1 MLQRAL
7 ANIEVYSDPN
17 VLVGY
22 QTADDAGVYRL
33 DAENAL
39 VQTVDFFTPIV
50 DDPYTYGAIA
60 ATNAL
65 SDVYAMGGIPRL
77 ALSLVGFPKDTLD
90 EAVLHEIL
98 SGGSEKMKQ
107 ARVAVVGGH
116 SVQDKELKFGYCVTG
131 FVNPDRMYTNSG
143 AQSGD
148 VLILTKPLGTGIV
161 TTGIKAARTPSSLEQ
176 EAIEWMLKS
185 SAPAVD
191 LLRGHPVH
199 AVTDITGYGLIGHA
213 FELARGSGVTLA
225 LQAEKVPVMAGLEE
239 LAEGGLL
246 PQGIES
252 NRRYV
257 GEAISWNGVSEV
269 RQWILLDPQTSG
281 GLLISLPE
289 EDAKQLSEDLEAE
302 GFSGRLI
309 GRVRPLGQVHI
320 EVE

>member
-7 ANIEVYSDPN
+7 ADIEVYSDPN

-60 ATNAL
+60 AINAL

-225 LQAEKVPVMAGLEE
+225 LQAERVPVMAGLEE

>member
-1 MLQRAL
+1 M
-7 ANIEVYSDPN
+7 
-17 VLVGY
+17 
-22 QTADDAGVYRL
+22 
-33 DAENAL
+33 
-39 VQTVDFFTPIV
+39 
-50 DDPYTYGAIA
+50 
-60 ATNAL
+60 
-65 SDVYAMGGIPRL
+65 
-77 ALSLVGFPKDTLD
+77 
-90 EAVLHEIL
+90 
-98 SGGSEKMKQ
+98 
-107 ARVAVVGGH
+107 
-116 SVQDKELKFGYCVTG
+116 
-131 FVNPDRMYTNSG
+131 
-143 AQSGD
+143 
-148 VLILTKPLGTGIV
+148 
-161 TTGIKAARTPSSLEQ
+161 
-176 EAIEWMLKS
+176 
-185 SAPAVD
+185 
-191 LLRGHPVH
+191 
-199 AVTDITGYGLIGHA
+199 TDITGYGLIGHA

>member
-90 EAVLHEIL
+90 EAILHEIL

-185 SAPAVD
+185 SAPVVD

-289 EDAKQLSEDLEAE
+289 EDAKQLSKGLEAE

>member
-7 ANIEVYSDPN
+7 ADIEVYSDPN

-60 ATNAL
+60 AINAL

-90 EAVLHEIL
+90 EAALHEIL

-225 LQAEKVPVMAGLEE
+225 LQAERVPVMAGLEE